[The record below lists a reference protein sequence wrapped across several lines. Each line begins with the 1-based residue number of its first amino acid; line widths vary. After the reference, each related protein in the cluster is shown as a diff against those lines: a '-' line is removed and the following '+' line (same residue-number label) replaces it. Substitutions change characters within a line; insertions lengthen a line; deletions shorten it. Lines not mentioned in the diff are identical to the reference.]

1 MTDLVSA
8 HLVSIAHDPMEE
20 DNPETRL
27 DWYAPVEDQTFISP
41 DLRPWLLA
49 ASVGLFAAWLMSGRQ
64 KARVTSG
71 PEGMSSQEAFELD
84 ALNP

>member
-20 DNPETRL
+20 ERL
-27 DWYAPVEDQTFISP
+27 AERHYAPVADQPLISP

-49 ASVGLFAAWLMSGRQ
+49 ASIGFFVAWLMSGRQ
-64 KARVTSG
+64 TTHETAG
-71 PEGMSSQEAFELD
+71 PESSMSSQEAFELD